1 MSPVWTLAGRNRV
14 LRFLAGGDSLP
25 AIAFAAPDAPQWSR
39 TTTVDLQWQGTAF
52 RLEDARSA
60 IVSGVAAAEPF
71 GVELEV
77 GDAEIFG
84 FGAATGAADRNRS
97 RFKVMTR
104 DTLLY
109 GIPGAS
115 YTAMPFFIARRG
127 ARCTGVLVATPYP
140 LDVAVA
146 EGKVTVTC
154 PVATDGAPL
163 DLIVFR
169 GTGAEIV
176 SDLAT
181 LTGRSFLPP
190 AWALG
195 FHQSRWSYATEKQ
208 VLEVARAFRN
218 LELPADAVYLDID
231 HMDRFR
237 VFTFSPER
245 FPDPRR
251 MHDEMRHLGFR
262 TVAIVDP
269 GVSVAPYPVY
279 ETLRAGDMLL
289 KRRDGRPLVGRVWPG
304 NTVFPDF
311 LQPRVRET
319 WARFHDSLLAAGVSG
334 IWNDMNEPVFRAG
347 KVEDPLTEDAWHGE
361 VPHRRVRNLY
371 ANCMAEATVAGLEAY
386 RPGLRPFVLSR
397 AGSLGIQRHAA
408 VWTGDNHSSWNHLRE
423 NLEMVVN
430 LGLSGVPLTGADIG
444 GFGRGPGKIGLLKPR
459 RPAAELFVRWMEL
472 GSLMPFFR
480 VHCTR
485 LAPRQEPWSF
495 GRRALDLSRILLR
508 RRYRWLPVLYRLALE
523 AHESGLPIVRPLW
536 MHYETPRGRGG
547 GQFLLGR
554 DVLVAPVLEAGA
566 THRDVWLP
574 EGQWVSWQTGEVVAG
589 RCNRTVAAPL
599 GRTPIFVRA
608 GAALVHA
615 EPGRNADATLANP
628 LALEI
633 RPSVPG
639 IPGNGSLFLDGGAS
653 AMGGR
658 FILDV
663 TVEPFGT
670 SARVTLVRRESGF
683 QPRQREVELRVPTR
697 YGTAWV
703 DGETR
708 VLEPRDLSEDRSV
721 RVKVCAL
728 PFSASE
734 VVLE

>member
-1 MSPVWTLAGRNRV
+1 VSPVWTLAGRDRV

-25 AIAFAAPDAPQWSR
+25 AIPFAAPDAPQWSR
-39 TTTVDLQWQGTAF
+39 ATIADLRWQGSAF
-52 RLEDARSA
+52 RLEAENSH
-60 IVSGVAAAEPF
+60 IVSGMAAAEPF

-84 FGAATGAADRNRS
+84 FGAATGAADRNGS
-97 RFKVMTR
+97 RFRLMTR

-115 YTAMPFFIARRG
+115 YTAMPFFIARQG
-127 ARCTGVLVATPYP
+127 AGCTGVLIATTYP
-140 LDVAVA
+140 LDVVVA
-146 EGKVTVTC
+146 QGKVTVTC
-154 PVATDGAPL
+154 PIETGGTPL

-169 GTGAEIV
+169 GSGAEIV
-176 SDLAT
+176 SDLAA

-195 FHQSRWSYATEKQ
+195 FHQSRWSYASETR
-208 VLEVARAFRN
+208 VLEVARRFRD
-218 LELPADAVYLDID
+218 LGLPADAVHLDID
-231 HMDRFR
+231 YMDRFR

-251 MHDEMRHLGFR
+251 MHDEMRRLGFR
-262 TVAIVDP
+262 SVAIVDP
-269 GVSVAPYPVY
+269 GVSVASYPVY
-279 ETLRAGDMLL
+279 ETLRAGDMLM
-289 KRRDGRPLVGRVWPG
+289 KRRDGGPFVGRVWPG

-319 WARFHDSLLAAGVSG
+319 WARFHDPLLAAGVSG

-347 KVEDPLTEDAWHGE
+347 KVEDPLAEDAWHGE
-361 VPHRRVRNLY
+361 VPHWRVRNLY
-371 ANCMAEATVAGLEAY
+371 ANRMAEATVSGLEAF
-386 RPGLRPFVLSR
+386 RPGVRPFVLSR
-397 AGSLGIQRHAA
+397 SGCLGIQRHAA
-408 VWTGDNHSSWNHLRE
+408 VWTGDNHSTWKHLRE

-444 GFGRGPGKIGLLKPR
+444 GFGRGPGKLGLLKPR

-508 RRYRWLPVLYRLALE
+508 RRYRWLPVLYRLALQ

-536 MHYETPRGRGG
+536 MHYETPRGRGE
-547 GQFLLGR
+547 GQFLLGQ
-554 DVLVAPVLEAGA
+554 DVLVAPVLEQGA

-574 EGQWVSWQTGEVVAG
+574 EGQWVSWQSGEVVGGGCDRA
-589 RCNRTVAAPL
+589 VAAPL

-608 GAALVHA
+608 GAALFHA
-615 EPGRNADATLANP
+615 EPGRNADTTLANP

-633 RPSVPG
+633 MPSAPG
-639 IPGNGSLFLDGGAS
+639 SPGRGSLFLDDGAS
-653 AMGGR
+653 ARGGR
-658 FILDV
+658 FILDI
-663 TVEPFGT
+663 TVEPIDT
-670 SARVTLVRRESGF
+670 STRICLHRRESGF
-683 QPRQREVELRVPTR
+683 QPRQREVELRIPTR
-697 YGTAWV
+697 YSTAWI
-703 DGETR
+703 DGEPR
-708 VLEPRDLSEDRSV
+708 GLEPRDLSEDRSV
-721 RVKVCAL
+721 RVKVCPL
-728 PFSASE
+728 PLSASE